1 MFGLESLI
9 DILKARGAALGEIH
23 HWANGDYMKTPQ
35 GWKEVKK
42 DVRKHLDK
50 LTKRMAPADEK
61 AREHRFAMEDLKSRI
76 DGIKSKLSE
85 HPDSDYYKNELKEA
99 EKRLIFHSVKAEQVG
114 GRARRRAEDY
124 LDQVRQYLKDHHE
137 TQINAKYADALKK
150 LDERMAALEEGG
162 DRYNQIMENH
172 RKLVGSEYE
181 DEDDAESAAEDE
193 IEIEKEIIEDKQTD
207 LHDLIWEKVG
217 NRHDQI
223 DERLDKLLED
233 SEEDTREAFETRLD
247 DFEDIKTRYPTSI
260 DRDPVTPISKVR
272 ERIRKNLGFRKRLAD
287 RLNLKSNLGRMLA
300 VFKAGNRQGLVKKV
314 ITNQAGHRQTVWI
327 RPDES
332 PGPRPVKKD
341 SGPSSKKPG
350 AGSVKRT
357 MAPQR
362 GGMPSKKPMAAK
374 PAEDH
379 AVVQQ
384 RHEDFEKRAQEQ
396 RKRKGPNA
404 SIDAAEAGDIVQ
416 ITNPKSRVRN
426 QIGKVVQ
433 KLEDG
438 LKVMMANGIFQD
450 FTFDELAFAKSRPLG
465 FRPDGVQILKSRIET
480 FNEA

>member
-124 LDQVRQYLKDHHE
+124 LDKVREYLKDHHE
-137 TQINAKYADALKK
+137 THINAKYADALRT
-150 LDERMAALEEGG
+150 LDERMASLEEGG
-162 DRYNQIMENH
+162 DRHNEIMEKH
-172 RKLVGSEYE
+172 RNLVGSEYE

-193 IEIEKEIIEDKQTD
+193 IEIEKETIEEKQTD

-217 NRHDQI
+217 DRHDQI
-223 DERLDKLLED
+223 DDRLDKLLED
-233 SEEDTREAFETRLD
+233 SADDTREAFEMRLD
-247 DFEDIKTRYPTSI
+247 DFEEIKARYPTNI
-260 DRDPVTPISKVR
+260 DQDPDTPMSKVR

-332 PGPRPVKKD
+332 PGPRPVEKD

-374 PAEDH
+374 PPEEH
-379 AVVQQ
+379 VVVQQ
-384 RHEDFEKRAQEQ
+384 RHEDFEKRAREQ

-404 SIDAAEAGDIVQ
+404 SVESADAGDIVQ

-450 FTFDELAFAKSRPLG
+450 FTFDELSFAKSRPLG
-465 FRPDGVQILKSRIET
+465 FRPDGVQILKARIEL
-480 FNEA
+480 N